1 MKKTI
6 FCIAAFVAML
16 MTPAAHVFASELN
29 FAAKAQMPDNQVN
42 KGVSYFDIKM
52 DQGAKQALHVD
63 LRNDTEKEVAVDV
76 GIASATTNINGV
88 VEYGQN
94 ASEAPRTAGQQNR
107 QNASSGQDSR

>member
-76 GIASATTNINGV
+76 ALPVQRRIL
-88 VEYGQN
+88 
-94 ASEAPRTAGQQNR
+94 TAWLNTVKMP
-107 QNASSGQDSR
+107 SSQRKALPLT

>member
-1 MKKTI
+1 
-6 FCIAAFVAML
+6 
-16 MTPAAHVFASELN
+16 
-29 FAAKAQMPDNQVN
+29 
-42 KGVSYFDIKM
+42 M

-94 ASEAPRTAGQQNR
+94 AIKPAKSLALT
-107 QNASSGQDSR
+107 

>member
-42 KGVSYFDIKM
+42 
-52 DQGAKQALHVD
+52 
-63 LRNDTEKEVAVDV
+63 
-76 GIASATTNINGV
+76 
-88 VEYGQN
+88 
-94 ASEAPRTAGQQNR
+94 
-107 QNASSGQDSR
+107 